1 MNTLSAS
8 SMAPEDRKTLAWAH
22 EHLEHPSLAIRLT
35 SVVGTPIETG
45 LKLLPKR
52 WYDRLHDAVEA
63 AIDKALTTA
72 IEGLHNKAEHHVHD
86 RYYKLLAASTG
97 AFGGAL
103 GLPGL
108 LIDLPVST
116 TIMLRSIAD
125 IARSEGEDLSAL
137 ETRLACMEVFA
148 LGGRSEEDDAAEAGY
163 YGLRLALALSVT
175 SATHYVVRHGLKEG
189 GPSLV
194 GLIAVIVSRFGAQ
207 VSRKAAAIMVPLIGA
222 LGGATV
228 NLVFMQHFQDMARS
242 HFAIRRLER
251 RYGQELIQREY
262 DRLSE

>member
-1 MNTLSAS
+1 
-8 SMAPEDRKTLAWAH
+8 MAPEDRQTLAWAH
-22 EHLEHPSLAIRLT
+22 EQLEHPSLAIRLT

-45 LKLLPKR
+45 LRLLPKR
-52 WYDRLHDAVEA
+52 WYDRLHDAAEA
-63 AIDKALTTA
+63 AINKALDTA
-72 IEGLHNKAEHHVHD
+72 IAGLHRRVDHHRHD
-86 RYYKLLAASTG
+86 RHYKILAAGTG

-108 LIDLPVST
+108 ILDLPVST

-125 IARSEGEDLSAL
+125 IARSEGEDLNAL

-148 LGGRSEEDDAAEAGY
+148 LGGRTEEDDAAEAGY
-163 YGLRLALALSVT
+163 YGLRMGLALSIT
-175 SATHYVVRHGLKEG
+175 SATYYVARHGLKEG
-189 GPSLV
+189 GPGV
-194 GLIAVIVSRFGAQ
+194 VRLIAAITSRFGVQ
-207 VSRKAAAIMVPLIGA
+207 VSQKAAAVLVPLVGA
-222 LGGATV
+222 VGGATV

>member
-1 MNTLSAS
+1 MNSLSAS
-8 SMAPEDRKTLAWAH
+8 SIAPEDLQTLAWAH
-22 EHLEHPSLAIRLT
+22 EHLEHPSLAIRL
-35 SVVGTPIETG
+35 SNVVGTPIETA
-45 LKLLPKR
+45 LNLLPKR
-52 WYDRLHDAVEA
+52 WYDRLHTAVEG
-63 AIDKALTTA
+63 AINKALDTA
-72 IEGLHNKAEHHVHD
+72 IGGLHDKTEHHAHD
-86 RYYKLLAASTG
+86 RYYKVLAAGTG

-108 LIDLPVST
+108 VLDLPVST

-125 IARSEGEDLSAL
+125 IARSEGEDLGAM

-163 YGLRLALALSVT
+163 YGLRLGLALSVT
-175 SATHYVVRHGLKEG
+175 SATHYVARHGLKDG

-194 GLIAVIVSRFGAQ
+194 GLIAAISSRFGVQ
-207 VSRKAAAIMVPLIGA
+207 VSQKAAAIMVPLIGA
-222 LGGATV
+222 VGGATV

-251 RYGQELIQREY
+251 RYGQELIEQEY